1 MTLASI
7 VRASATSP
15 PLDPSK
21 AEAHQQLQQEL
32 QHSEY
37 AAAQPGFFDVLSQE
51 IGKWLQGLL
60 SRFGAPT
67 GAPSFDL
74 FGVFATVA
82 LLALVVAL
90 VVLAF
95 FLFGLPRINRRGRTA
110 GALFGDE
117 DERDS
122 QALRKSAESAAAA
135 GDFATAIEDAFRSIA
150 RGLAERAI
158 VLTFPG
164 TTAHAFAAQAG
175 AAFPGFTRELAGSAD
190 AFDRVRYLGKA
201 GTAADWE
208 LVRGLESTLRSTRPL
223 LEDVTA

>member
-60 SRFGAPT
+60 SQFGAPT

-74 FGVFATVA
+74 FGLFATVA
-82 LLALVVAL
+82 LIALVVAL

-110 GALFGDE
+110 GALFGED

-122 QALRKSAESAAAA
+122 QTLRKSAERAAAA

-150 RGLAERAI
+150 RGLAERTI

-164 TTAHAFAAQAG
+164 TTAHGFAAQAG
-175 AAFPGFTRELAGSAD
+175 AAFPGFTGELAASAD
-190 AFDRVRYLGKA
+190 AFDRVRYLSKA
-201 GTAADWE
+201 GTVADWE
-208 LVRGLESTLRSTRPL
+208 LVRDLERTLRSTRPR
-223 LEDVTA
+223 LEDVSA